1 MMAKP
6 KAGNPAFL
14 RQCQEFVDDWNRRW
28 DAYLAYP
35 SWRRKMI
42 RELTTSPYVP
52 YLEAVFSSARTN
64 SVSILTP
71 LELEQLF
78 YLKIKE

>member
-28 DAYLAYP
+28 DGNYCVP
-35 SWRRKMI
+35 SRRKRMVE
-42 RELTTSPYVP
+42 ELITSPYVP
-52 YLEAVFSSARTN
+52 YLEAVYSSSRVN